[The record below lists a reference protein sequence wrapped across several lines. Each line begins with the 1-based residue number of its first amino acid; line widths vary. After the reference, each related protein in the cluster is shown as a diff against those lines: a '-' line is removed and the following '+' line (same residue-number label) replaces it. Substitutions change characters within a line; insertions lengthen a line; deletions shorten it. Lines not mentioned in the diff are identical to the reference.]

1 MMDVLTKFLML
12 VMMLVII
19 YQIVPKEMQ
28 QKIMKWIEP
37 RPKVK
42 VKVNGQEYELR
53 DGQTLNLD
61 KKETFK

>member
-28 QKIMKWIEP
+28 QKIMKWIEA